1 MKNFEILPRENQ
13 EMRSFYY
20 YLGTGK
26 TRESC
31 WFRPLEE
38 EVSIPLVDWNDE
50 SEYCDSE
57 SVHDDTETES
67 TCNMDVDD
75 SSKDNSADENEKKTI
90 TVYFQDLSL

>member
-1 MKNFEILPRENQ
+1 MNVGSQKGPFKHNFFRENQ

-50 SEYCDSE
+50 SNYCDSE
-57 SVHDDTETES
+57 SVHDETETE
-67 TCNMDVDD
+67 
-75 SSKDNSADENEKKTI
+75 
-90 TVYFQDLSL
+90 